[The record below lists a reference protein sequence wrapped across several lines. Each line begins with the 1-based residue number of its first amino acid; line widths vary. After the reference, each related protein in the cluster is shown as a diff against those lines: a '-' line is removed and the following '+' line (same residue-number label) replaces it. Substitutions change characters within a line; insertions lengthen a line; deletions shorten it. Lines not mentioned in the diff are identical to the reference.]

1 MKLRPDSFT
10 LALIQFRI
18 QRHNSHNFN
27 ASESRSTENSACDA
41 PSSPHVAGV
50 KVTANANG
58 YTNQNI
64 ITYRLRQLS
73 ETVCGH
79 TPVN

>member
-1 MKLRPDSFT
+1 MKLRPDSFI

-18 QRHNSHNFN
+18 QHNFN

-41 PSSPHVAGV
+41 PSPHVASV

-64 ITYRLRQLS
+64 ITCRLRQLS
-73 ETVCGH
+73 DCL
-79 TPVN
+79 